1 LDIAWSIRVE
11 VKIKSNL
18 VQFEVKLGF
27 YKFLTWQESQGE
39 IPSHINIYQTCIQKL
54 QIDTTIDF
62 TYQTP
67 HLQKLEEIN
76 IICKICY
83 TWKSFLKPWKS
94 LCMKGLRNHF
104 IHNFFFSHLHHY
116 PRRHK
121 FSPKLIRQL
130 GITSLKKLDIL
141 THLDFTSFFFHFFPK
156 KLPQFRGGDFWWF
169 LWIISL
175 LFSSQGTEKQLKLK
189 RLRARER
196 QERQT
201 QAHAFQ
207 RSTVCSNFWKPTK
220 NKFTPFDFTN
230 LFKPIFII
238 SISGDFRISY

>member
-1 LDIAWSIRVE
+1 MKNFLYLKKLFKALEKPSYER
-11 VKIKSNL
+11 
-18 VQFEVKLGF
+18 FENSL
-27 YKFLTWQESQGE
+27 YSQ
-39 IPSHINIYQTCIQKL
+39 
-54 QIDTTIDF
+54 
-62 TYQTP
+62 
-67 HLQKLEEIN
+67 
-76 IICKICY
+76 
-83 TWKSFLKPWKS
+83 
-94 LCMKGLRNHF
+94 
-104 IHNFFFSHLHHY
+104 FFFSHLHHY

-130 GITSLKKLDIL
+130 GITALKKTRFV
-141 THLDFTSFFFHFFPK
+141 THLDFTSFFVHFFHE

-207 RSTVCSNFWKPTK
+207 PSTVGSNFWKPAK

-230 LFKPIFII
+230 LFKPTFIVFV
-238 SISGDFRISY
+238 SGDFEFHTKTCQSAAGRSMLSWSHRHFHERE

>member
-1 LDIAWSIRVE
+1 MDIVWSTT
-11 VKIKSNL
+11 VKINPNF
-18 VQFEVKLGF
+18 VQFKVKLGF

-39 IPSHINIYQTCIQKL
+39 IPSHINIYQTFKKL
-54 QIDTTIDF
+54 QIDITIDF

-67 HLQKLEEIN
+67 HLQKLERN
-76 IICKICY
+76 IICKVCY
-83 TWKSFLKPWKS
+83 TWKSYLKPWKS
-94 LCMKGLRNHF
+94 LRMKGLRNHF
-104 IHNFFFSHLHHY
+104 MHNFFFSHLHHY

-130 GITSLKKLDIL
+130 GITALKKTRFV
-141 THLDFTSFFFHFFPK
+141 THLDFTSFFVHFFHE

-207 RSTVCSNFWKPTK
+207 RSTVCSNFWKPAK
-220 NKFTPFDFTN
+220 NKLTPFDFTN
-230 LFKPIFII
+230 LFKPTFII
-238 SISGDFRISY
+238 SVSGDFRISY